1 VVLRDLAIEM
11 PFKKRISL
19 VCELIVRSRLPT
31 EQKEKAVTLWKEVAK
46 LAETRNVIAHNPFAT
61 TAQGDSGFLDVK
73 KLKGDGPY
81 ELIPLRLTDLADAG
95 SRLTRILPDLLQPV
109 SRNES

>member
-1 VVLRDLAIEM
+1 
-11 PFKKRISL
+11 
-19 VCELIVRSRLPT
+19 
-31 EQKEKAVTLWKEVAK
+31 VAK

-61 TAQGDSGFLDVK
+61 TAQGDSGFLNVK

-95 SRLTRILPDLLQPV
+95 SRLARILPDLLQPV
-109 SRNES
+109 SRNESQAQSAHSASSLSPAAKSSAS